1 MNEKSLNIKDLA
13 TIEINCIFVFILKK
27 KIEKEG
33 IKSQDFGGVLHKMRA
48 NT

>member
-13 TIEINCIFVFILKK
+13 TIEINCIFVFNLK

-48 NT
+48 NI